1 MKSPNGYGTVVKLPG
16 KRRNPFQ
23 PRKTIGFLEN
33 NNPIF
38 LPGLPAFNNQAEAD
52 IFLATY
58 NKEVA
63 EEDTGMNIKKCDLPV
78 AISKFQSLQ
87 NQNKCFRIS
96 KYLPNNIIDDIKP
109 TLNNNAIVNF
119 DNIEEC
125 ANTVLIDNNIDI
137 NANDMSEFTTSQ
149 LYEAWSKEVFP
160 TKEEIY
166 NEKEY
171 KQKTRGKLSSGNMH
185 SMKTAYNY
193 LSPIYEIKYK
203 NVTTDDFQNI
213 IDNCNKSD
221 SVLSS
226 IINLMRKL
234 DKYATRKKIITIK
247 QSENVTVEYQKNRKS
262 KIPFTNVQIH
272 KIWSKEGLIWADI
285 TLFLLYTGMRIEESF
300 DVRTVDV
307 HIDNDYFTGGI
318 KTQAGIDRII
328 PIHQAIKNI
337 IIRYYNPNNKY
348 LFMVNGK
355 KINKVTFY
363 RYYYILLDELEIPH
377 IVPHTTRPTF
387 RSELDR
393 KCELSQKTCID
404 KIMGHITNDV
414 GIDVYTKKY
423 LEELLETINRI
434 TYDINE
440 DQHYIGAS
448 QPKKKPIE
456 RINSNK
462 NYNKNAMAEFEANIK
477 EVRLYQRFLKKI
489 NRNCD
494 KAKTFDEL
502 TLVETIASYNE
513 FLSNLKFNKD
523 YFFKCRDAID
533 NLYRFYYKKFVLKS
547 IKNKSTDEILATLE
561 NDIQRVYKYNQVRK
575 TLVLIIYYDTLINY
589 YNNQF
594 SESQKLQMIFGLNRI
609 IEYYT
614 NFYKRIVVTKY
625 KSNVILLI
633 NEDYDLCNLEKDYN
647 FKKDTDF
654 YKSPDNSI
662 WINIKSKKIE
672 NMNFLSQD
680 GLYDTWI
687 KKFEKS
693 NIIHYA
699 LSN

>member
-63 EEDTGMNIKKCDLPV
+63 EEDTGMNIKKCDLPT

-87 NQNKCFRIS
+87 NQNKSFRLS

-171 KQKTRGKLSSGNMH
+171 KQKTRGKLSGVNMM
-185 SMKTAYNY
+185 SMKNAYNY

-213 IDNCNKSD
+213 IDNCKKSD
-221 SVLSS
+221 SILSS

-440 DQHYIGAS
+440 NQHYIGAS

-456 RINSNK
+456 IINSNK

-477 EVRLYQRFLKKI
+477 EIRLYQRFLKKI
-489 NRNCD
+489 NRNYD
-494 KAKTFDEL
+494 KAETFDEL

-547 IKNKSTDEILATLE
+547 INNKSINEILATLE

-575 TLVLIIYYDTLINY
+575 TLILIIYYDTLINY

-594 SESQKLQMIFGLNRI
+594 SEPQKLQMIFGLNRI

-625 KSNVILLI
+625 KSNVMLLI
-633 NEDYDLCNLEKDYN
+633 NEDYDLCNLEKDYD

-654 YKSPDNSI
+654 YKSSDNSI
-662 WINIKSKKIE
+662 WVNIKSKKIE
-672 NMNFLSQD
+672 NMNILSQD